1 MPLQIN
7 GKTIGNVFYGS
18 TQIAEAYRGATLV
31 WQNVPKVTITKISD
45 VWTLLRSPEHIV
57 RSNGRYWNSSDQ
69 LVQGVP
75 NWNDWAIPEVPFRI
89 VLAPTFTAGMGMF
102 SSYLGGYPAKN
113 KLVTAPE
120 MDTRNLTDMTAFFWN
135 AINLE
140 NIPEY
145 TITACTSLKDFVGNC
160 PKVKSVV
167 LRDCGKVQDLRNA
180 FGAGSETMPACTRVE
195 LHGLG
200 PSLPNGHVL
209 DLSKTALTAEG
220 ATALFNSLGTVTS
233 GRTVTLKLP
242 DSALGARQGVARSK
256 GWTVTPVVDEVVIT
270 GTSGT
275 QARDSFRAALT
286 ARGLDYK
293 TVETIPFFLGTS
305 QVTNMR
311 EMFRDCASLTSV
323 PDMDTSN
330 VTDMSRMFQS
340 CSALTSVP
348 DIDTSNVTNM
358 SRMFQRCTALTVV
371 PDMDTSNVTDMS
383 NMFFNC
389 SSLTSVPDM
398 DTSNVTDMSNMLYYC
413 FKLTSAPDMY
423 TSNVTNMFNMFSDC
437 SSLTSVP
444 DMDTASATNMSYMF
458 YNCKVLTDGNV
469 RLVGKKSG
477 VNTSYMILDSGL
489 TRLPFYD
496 TNGNW
501 TG

>member
-45 VWTLLRSPEHIV
+45 VWTLLTSPEHLV
-57 RSNGRYWNSSDQ
+57 RNNGQYWNSSDR

-89 VLAPTFTAGMGMF
+89 VLDPTFTAGMGMF
-102 SSYLGGYPAKN
+102 TSRLAGSPAN
-113 KLVTAPE
+113 CRLVTAPE
-120 MDTRNLTDMTAFFWN
+120 MDTRYLTDMTAFFWN
-135 AINLE
+135 AVNLE

-145 TITACTSLKDFVGNC
+145 TITACRSLKDFVGNC

-167 LRDCGKVQDLRNA
+167 LHDCGNVQDVRNA

-209 DLSKTALTAEG
+209 DLSKTALTSAG
-220 ATALFNSLGTVTS
+220 ATALFDSLGTVTS

-270 GTSGT
+270 GTAGT
-275 QARDSFRAALT
+275 KARDSFRAALT

-293 TVETIPFFLGTS
+293 TVKTVPFFL
-305 QVTNMR
+305 
-311 EMFRDCASLTSV
+311 
-323 PDMDTSN
+323 DTSN
-330 VTDMSRMFQS
+330 VTSMSHMF
-340 CSALTSVP
+340 
-348 DIDTSNVTNM
+348 NG
-358 SRMFQRCTALTVV
+358 
-371 PDMDTSNVTDMS
+371 
-383 NMFFNC
+383 C

-398 DTSNVTDMSNMLYYC
+398 ETSNVTDMSYMFYNC
-413 FKLTSAPDMY
+413 SSITSVPDME
-423 TSNVTNMFNMFSDC
+423 TSNVTNMATMFSGC

-444 DMDTASATNMSYMF
+444 DMETSNVTNMATMF
-458 YNCKVLTDGNV
+458 KNCTALTDGNV
-469 RLVGKKSG
+469 RCISKNID
-477 VNTSYMILDSGL
+477 VNTRSMIDNSGL

>member
-18 TQIAEAYRGATLV
+18 TQIVEAYRGATLV
-31 WQNVPKVTITKISD
+31 WQNVPKVTINQISD
-45 VWTLLRSPEHIV
+45 VWTKIKE
-57 RSNGRYWNSSDQ
+57 SNNFPRNDGRYWTRADQ
-69 LVQGVP
+69 LVTGVP
-75 NWNDWAIPEVPFRI
+75 NWNEYPLAEVPYRL
-89 VLAPTFTAGMGMF
+89 VLAPGFTNAAGMF
-102 SSYLGGYPAKN
+102 SSYPGGYPATN

-120 MDTRNLTDMTAFFWN
+120 MDTRYLTDMTAFFWN
-135 AINLE
+135 AVNLE

-145 TITACTSLKDFVGNC
+145 TITACQSIKDFVGNC

-167 LRDCGKVQDLRNA
+167 LHDCGNVQDLRNA
-180 FGAGSETMPACTRVE
+180 FGAGSETMTACTHVE

-209 DLSKTALTAEG
+209 DLSKTALTAAG

-256 GWTVTPVVDEVVIT
+256 GWMVTPFVDEAVIT

-286 ARGLDYK
+286 SRGLDYK
-293 TVETIPFFLGTS
+293 TVKTIPFLLDTS
-305 QVTNMR
+305 QVTYMSNI
-311 EMFRDCASLTSV
+311 FAGCAALTSV

-330 VTDMSRMFQS
+330 VT
-340 CSALTSVP
+340 
-348 DIDTSNVTNM
+348 NM
-358 SRMFQRCTALTVV
+358 G
-371 PDMDTSNVTDMS
+371 
-383 NMFFNC
+383 
-389 SSLTSVPDM
+389 
-398 DTSNVTDMSNMLYYC
+398 Y
-413 FKLTSAPDMY
+413 
-423 TSNVTNMFNMFSDC
+423 MFNGC
-437 SSLTSVP
+437 
-444 DMDTASATNMSYMF
+444 AA
-458 YNCKVLTDGNV
+458 LTDGNV
-469 RLVGKKSG
+469 RCVGKKSG
-477 VNTSYMILDSGL
+477 VSTSNMISNSGL

>member
-18 TQIAEAYRGATLV
+18 TPIAEAYRGATLV
-31 WQNVPKVTITKISD
+31 WQNVPKVTINQISD

-57 RSNGRYWNSSDQ
+57 RSNGHYWNSSDK

-89 VLAPTFTAGMGMF
+89 VLAPTFTAGQGMF
-102 SSYLGGYPAKN
+102 SSYLGGYPATN

-120 MDTRNLTDMTAFFWN
+120 MDTRHLTDMTAFFWN
-135 AINLE
+135 AVNLE

-167 LRDCGKVQDLRNA
+167 LRDCGKVKDLRNA
-180 FGAGSETMPACTRVE
+180 FGAGAETMPACTRVE

-209 DLSKTALTAEG
+209 DLSKTALTTAG

-256 GWTVTPVVDEVVIT
+256 GWTVTPFVDDVEVVIT

-286 ARGLDYK
+286 ARGLNYATVK
-293 TVETIPFFLGTS
+293 TVPFFLDTS
-305 QVTNMR
+305 QVTNM
-311 EMFRDCASLTSV
+311 
-323 PDMDTSN
+323 N
-330 VTDMSRMFQS
+330 
-340 CSALTSVP
+340 
-348 DIDTSNVTNM
+348 
-358 SRMFQRCTALTVV
+358 
-371 PDMDTSNVTDMS
+371 
-383 NMFFNC
+383 NMFDGC

-398 DTSNVTDMSNMLYYC
+398 DTSNVTTMKSMFYNC
-413 FKLTSAPDMY
+413 AALTSVPKLNS
-423 TSNVTNMFNMFSDC
+423 SNVTNMLGMFYYC

-444 DMDTASATNMSYMF
+444 QLDSGNVTNMLGMFNTCTALTSVPQLDTSKVTTTEEMF
-458 YNCKVLTDGNV
+458 YRCAALTDTNV
-469 RLVGKKSG
+469 RLVGKKAG
-477 VNTSYMILDSGL
+477 VNTKNMIHNSGL
-489 TRLPFYD
+489 TKLPFYD

>member
-18 TQIAEAYRGATLV
+18 TQIAEAYRGSTLV
-31 WQNVPKVTITKISD
+31 WQNVPKVTISQISD

-89 VLAPTFTAGMGMF
+89 VLSPTFTAGMGMF
-102 SSYLGGYPAKN
+102 SSYLGGYPATN
-113 KLVTAPE
+113 KLVTSPE
-120 MDTRNLTDMTAFFWN
+120 MDTRYLTDMTAFFWN
-135 AINLE
+135 AVNLE

-167 LRDCGKVQDLRNA
+167 LRDCGNVQDVRNA
-180 FGAGSETMPACTRVE
+180 FGAGSETMPACTHVE

-209 DLSKTALTAEG
+209 DLSKTALTAAG
-220 ATALFNSLGTVTS
+220 ATALFDSLGTVTS

-242 DSALGARQGVARSK
+242 NSALGARQGVARSK
-256 GWTVTPVVDEVVIT
+256 GWTVTPSDEVVIT
-270 GTSGT
+270 GTTSV
-275 QARDSFRAALT
+275 QARDRFRAALNS
-286 ARGLDYK
+286 RGLDYRTIK
-293 TVETIPFFLGTS
+293 TVPFFLNTS
-305 QVTNMR
+305 QVTNMTS
-311 EMFRDCASLTSV
+311 MFSGCSSLASA

-330 VTDMSRMFQS
+330 TV
-340 CSALTSVP
+340 
-348 DIDTSNVTNM
+348 NM
-358 SRMFQRCTALTVV
+358 SGMFYG
-371 PDMDTSNVTDMS
+371 
-383 NMFFNC
+383 C

-398 DTSNVTDMSNMLYYC
+398 DTSR
-413 FKLTSAPDMY
+413 
-423 TSNVTNMFNMFSDC
+423 
-437 SSLTSVP
+437 
-444 DMDTASATNMSYMF
+444 ATNMVGMF
-458 YNCKVLTDGNV
+458 NGCAALTDGNV
-469 RLVGKKSG
+469 RCIGKRSG
-477 VNTSYMILDSGL
+477 VDTGSMIKNSGL

-496 TNGNW
+496 ANGNW

>member
-7 GKTIGNVFYGS
+7 GKTVGNVFYSS
-18 TQIAEAYRGATLV
+18 TQIAEVYRGATLV

-102 SSYLGGYPAKN
+102 SSYLGGYPATN
-113 KLVTAPE
+113 KLVTAPK
-120 MDTRNLTDMTAFFWN
+120 MDTRYLTDMTAFFWN
-135 AINLE
+135 AVNLE

-145 TITACTSLKDFVGNC
+145 TITACQSIKDFVGNC

-167 LRDCGKVQDLRNA
+167 LHECGNVQDLRNA
-180 FGAGSETMPACTRVE
+180 FGAGSETMPALTHVE

-209 DLSKTALTAEG
+209 DLSRTALTEAG
-220 ATALFNSLGTVTS
+220 ATALFDSLGTVTP

-242 DSALGARQGVARSK
+242 NSALGARQGAARSK
-256 GWTVTPVVDEVVIT
+256 GWTVTPFVDEAVIT

-286 ARGLDYK
+286 SRGLDYK
-293 TVETIPFFLGTS
+293 TVKTIPFLLDTS
-305 QVTNMR
+305 QVTYMSNM
-311 EMFRDCASLTSV
+311 FAGCAALTSV

-330 VTDMSRMFQS
+330 VTNMYGMFSGCSSLTSVPDMNTSQVTSMSSMFSR
-340 CSALTSVP
+340 CVALTSVP
-348 DIDTSNVTNM
+348 NMNTSNVSSM
-358 SRMFQRCTALTVV
+358 SSMFLSCTALTSV
-371 PDMDTSNVTDMS
+371 PNMNTSSVTTMS
-383 NMFFNC
+383 SMFLNC

-398 DTSNVTDMSNMLYYC
+398 DTSNVTNMS
-413 FKLTSAPDMY
+413 S
-423 TSNVTNMFNMFSDC
+423 MFSGC

-444 DMDTASATNMSYMF
+444 DMDTSNVTNMGYMF
-458 YNCKVLTDGNV
+458 NGCAALTDGNV
-469 RLVGKKSG
+469 RCVGKNTG
-477 VNTSYMILDSGL
+477 VNTSNMIKDSGL